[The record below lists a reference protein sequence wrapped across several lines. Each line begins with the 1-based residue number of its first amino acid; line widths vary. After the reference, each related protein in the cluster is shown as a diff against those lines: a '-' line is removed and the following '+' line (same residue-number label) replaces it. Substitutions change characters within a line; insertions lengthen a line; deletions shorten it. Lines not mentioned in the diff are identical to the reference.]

1 MDTDVDESIA
11 SEDPWWNAIILSNA
25 GKPIFCR
32 YDGGREVVICSF
44 VQALIESASASGLGE
59 MQFFRSNSLS
69 IVFMTIGAIT
79 LVGISKESSETDSTA
94 GHLLMK
100 LRLEYLYA
108 QIMFTMT
115 QQVQSIFLENP
126 NYDLGEVLDA
136 SSTVMRSMLADT
148 SSDKLGPYLTGAI
161 DVVGP
166 ISVEMR
172 DKTSMALLNAA
183 TDTPNTVFAILLV
196 DEQLLSIVQP
206 SYLPHQLRPS
216 DLRILIKFI
225 TSQPGLVTSELWSPV
240 CLPRFNSTGF
250 LYAYSSCLHERAK
263 LHLILIS
270 QISETTQFDLFR
282 NASFKIRKDL
292 GLPIVR
298 GSVLQI
304 EEDDVTGA
312 DVAWT
317 RLKDSVDEDG
327 NDEEYVALPH
337 RRPHSDTSSPLVQ
350 EIEAATDLERLA
362 ELVDEYSCIGNV
374 HHFMFRKDV
383 QVQGHSSKDCGT
395 LPQSFIP
402 PLEFP
407 FVDAKAKGRVW
418 QTYEKLCLRM
428 RLGAAS
434 TASTWGKY
442 DEILKD
448 CQTGERNKA
457 TDVPRLQSVSASVGM
472 ELTESVPQAHGM
484 TYVIEEKLLF
494 LAMNGKGFEL
504 YAIFPSSVPIQD
516 ATTSAA
522 TLARALVAES
532 GKLFLTEPLTWK

>member
-1 MDTDVDESIA
+1 MDNDIDESIV
-11 SEDPWWNAIILSNA
+11 SEDPWWNAIVLSNA

-32 YDGGREVVICSF
+32 YEGGHEVVICSL

-59 MQFFRSNSLS
+59 MQFLRSNYLS

-79 LVGISKESSETDSTA
+79 LVGVSKESAATDATA

-108 QIMFTMT
+108 QIIFTMT
-115 QQVQSIFLENP
+115 QQVQSILIENP
-126 NYDLGEVLDA
+126 NYDLGEILDA

-148 SSDKLGPYLTGAI
+148 GTDKLGPYLTGAI
-161 DVVGP
+161 DVLGP
-166 ISVEMR
+166 ISVDMR
-172 DKTSMALLNAA
+172 DKTSMTLLNAA
-183 TDTPNTVFAILLV
+183 TETPNTVFAILLV
-196 DEQLLSIVQP
+196 NEQLLSIVQP

-250 LYAYSSCLHERAK
+250 LYAYSSCLHERTN

-282 NASFKIRKDL
+282 NASIKIRKDL
-292 GLPIVR
+292 ALPMAR

-304 EEDDVTGA
+304 EEDDISGS

-317 RLKDSVDEDG
+317 RLKESVDDEG

-337 RRPHSDTSSPLVQ
+337 GHPHSETCPLIQ
-350 EIEAATDLERLA
+350 EIETATDPERLA
-362 ELVDEYSCIGNV
+362 ELVDEYSNIGSV

-383 QVQGHSSKDCGT
+383 QVRGHSSKDCGT

-402 PLEFP
+402 PLDFP
-407 FVDAKAKGRVW
+407 FVDAEAKWRVW
-418 QTYEKLCLRM
+418 RTYEKLCLRM

-434 TASTWGKY
+434 TASTWSKY
-442 DEILKD
+442 DEILTNY
-448 CQTGERNKA
+448 QSGERMKA
-457 TDVPRLQSVSASVGM
+457 ADVPSFQSASASVGM

-484 TYVIEEKLLF
+484 TYVIEEEFLF

-522 TLARALVAES
+522 MLARTLVAES
-532 GKLFLTEPLTWK
+532 GKLLLTEPLTWK